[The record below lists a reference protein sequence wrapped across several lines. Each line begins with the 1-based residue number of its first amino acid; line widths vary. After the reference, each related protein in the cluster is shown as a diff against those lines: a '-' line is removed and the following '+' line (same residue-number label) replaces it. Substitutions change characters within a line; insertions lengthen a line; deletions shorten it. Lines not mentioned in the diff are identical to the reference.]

1 MYRVKCKKAFA
12 EFPFFH
18 GECINLTISQ
28 QQLQLFINYC
38 NFFRRAIV
46 NICTYKG
53 DFRKSCFLQRELLF
67 RSTYSVDFLSNYCSF
82 WEQLHYSSFWEQN
95 WCVILF
101 KERSSD
107 LSFT

>member
-1 MYRVKCKKAFA
+1 MYRVKCTKAFA

-38 NFFRRAIV
+38 NFLEEQLYTFALTRVTFGKAAFS
-46 NICTYKG
+46 K
-53 DFRKSCFLQRELLF
+53 ELLF
-67 RSTYSVDFLSNYCSF
+67 RSTYSLDFLSNYCSF

-95 WCVILF
+95 WCLILF